1 MRTITPVTLKMLQVR
16 ANRVCTR
23 ISFFVSKT
31 VREIRAFF
39 LPMTKIQ
46 LKRVNNKLGRRTVD
60 APSTGR
66 FREASSGPEKSFVQ
80 HVVEKKRLTS
90 WTVESFF
97 KEAKNLK
104 KPNTTDLE
112 RDLQR
117 PRLRRSMTDRWR
129 RV

>member
-1 MRTITPVTLKMLQVR
+1 MRTITPVTLKMLQVL

-23 ISFFVSKT
+23 ISLFVSKM
-31 VREIRAFF
+31 VREIRTFF

-46 LKRVNNKLGRRTVD
+46 LKRVHHKLRRRTVD

-80 HVVEKKRLTS
+80 HGFAKKRQTL
-90 WTVESFF
+90 WVVESFF
-97 KEAKNLK
+97 KKAKRLK
-104 KPNTTDLE
+104 KQNTTDLE

-117 PRLRRSMTDRWR
+117 LRLRRSTTDRR
-129 RV
+129 RRA